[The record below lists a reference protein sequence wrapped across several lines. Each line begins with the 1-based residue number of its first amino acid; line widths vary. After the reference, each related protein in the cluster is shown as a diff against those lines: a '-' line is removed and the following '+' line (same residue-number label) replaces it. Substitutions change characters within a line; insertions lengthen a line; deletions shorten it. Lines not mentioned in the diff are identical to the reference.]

1 MTAQPPGPDRSG
13 LPATSPPGPH
23 RGTSGVGLPTGGPE
37 VRWLGHST
45 TVVDLD
51 GTRVLTDPVLRDRV
65 GHLRRRAGSSDHG
78 TPVDVVTVSHL
89 HHDHLDLPSLRR
101 LPAEV
106 PVVVP
111 RGAGRLVGAAV
122 AGEVVEMVVGDT
134 LGVGEL
140 TITAVPADHHP
151 GRFLSRTRAEP
162 LGFVISAQSGTVYFP
177 GDTDLH
183 PVMADLPAPDV
194 ALLPIWGWGP
204 TLGSHHLDPVRAGH
218 AAELLRAR
226 SVLPVHWGTF
236 APVGLG
242 RRPDGWFDRPVRWFA
257 EEMQRRAPEVTL
269 HLVPPG
275 SAPVVID
282 PAPLRLPQA
291 VREEGLDHGH

>member
-1 MTAQPPGPDRSG
+1 MTGAARPAQ
-13 LPATSPPGPH
+13 
-23 RGTSGVGLPTGGPE
+23 

-45 TVVDLD
+45 TVVDLG

-65 GHLRRRAGSSDHG
+65 GHLRRRAGSSEIG
-78 TPVDVVTVSHL
+78 RPVDVVTVSHL

-101 LPAEV
+101 LPSSV

-111 RGAGRLVGAAV
+111 RGAGRVVAGAAR
-122 AGEVVEMVVGDT
+122 GEVVEMVAGDALT
-134 LGVGEL
+134 VGET
-140 TITAVPADHHP
+140 TITAVPAEHHP

-162 LGFVISAQSGTVYFP
+162 LGFVFAAAAGTVYFP

-204 TLGSHHLDPVRAGH
+204 TLGSHHLDPGRAGR

-236 APVGLG
+236 APLGLG
-242 RRPDGWFDRPVRWFA
+242 RRADGWFDRPSRLFRD
-257 EEMQRRAPEVTL
+257 EMAQRLPDVAL
-269 HLVPPG
+269 HLVAPG
-275 SAPVVID
+275 AE
-282 PAPLRLPQA
+282 A
-291 VREEGLDHGH
+291 VTIGAHPGGGVRS

>member
-1 MTAQPPGPDRSG
+1 MTELSFGADGSG
-13 LPATSPPGPH
+13 AAIL
-23 RGTSGVGLPTGGPE
+23 E

-45 TVVDLD
+45 TVVDLG

-65 GHLRRRAGSSDHG
+65 GHLRRRAGSGDIGSS
-78 TPVDVVTVSHL
+78 VDIVTVSHL

-101 LPAEV
+101 LPTEA
-106 PVVVP
+106 PVIVP
-111 RGAGRLVGAAV
+111 RGAGRLVASAA
-122 AGEVVEMVVGDT
+122 AGEVVEVVAGDT
-134 LGVGEL
+134 VTVGAV

-162 LGFVISAQSGTVYFP
+162 LGYLVSGPGATAYFP

-183 PVMADLPAPDV
+183 PVMSDLPAPDV

-204 TLGSHHLDPVRAGH
+204 TLGSHHLDPDRAAR

-236 APVGLG
+236 APLGLG
-242 RRPDGWFDRPVRWFA
+242 RRPDGWFDRPAQWFA
-257 EEMQRRAPEVTL
+257 DEMRRRMPEVDL
-269 HLVPPG
+269 HLVAPG
-275 SAPVVID
+275 ADPVVI
-282 PAPLRLPQA
+282 APIATPSTTRTN
-291 VREEGLDHGH
+291 EETSEHGS